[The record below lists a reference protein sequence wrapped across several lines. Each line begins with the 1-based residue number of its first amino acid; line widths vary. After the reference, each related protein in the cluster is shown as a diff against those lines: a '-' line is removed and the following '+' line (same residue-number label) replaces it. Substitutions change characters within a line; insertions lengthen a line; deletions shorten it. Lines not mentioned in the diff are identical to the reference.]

1 MALKIPGAVLTTEGD
16 LLNYLLLFKII
27 MKLNIFE
34 IANKLNSNKLKDKR
48 NFNANDD
55 DGMQMETSIR

>member
-1 MALKIPGAVLTTEGD
+1 MAFKIPGAILTTEGD
-16 LLNYLLLFKII
+16 LLNYSLLFKII
-27 MKLNIFE
+27 MKINIFE